1 MFGAGALLNGGCAF
15 GTLTRIAG
23 GNFAFILML
32 PGAALGFVV
41 ATTLHMAPRRPCGGR
56 HGAVTIFAVLLV
68 ARVAVRWQDG
78 RMRP

>member
-41 ATTLHMAPRRPCGGR
+41 ATTLHMAPRRPWPTG
-56 HGAVTIFAVLLV
+56 
-68 ARVAVRWQDG
+68 
-78 RMRP
+78 